1 MKDLIKQQDEELNS
15 LIIGGYEN
23 RLLLDE
29 IALTNFISK
38 VRKETAEYVCDK
50 MVGTEYADEIK
61 FEWNDRIIR
70 EKEIKQSILQ
80 DFKQEV
86 NKMACDE
93 CEDECNP
100 IVYSLCLR
108 RRLDEQERST
118 DV

>member
-1 MKDLIKQQDEELNS
+1 MKDLID
-15 LIIGGYEN
+15 
-23 RLLLDE
+23 
-29 IALTNFISK
+29 NFIRDITKATPMSK
-38 VRKETAEYVCDK
+38 SEARRRLEEIRKETAEYVCDK

-80 DFKQEV
+80 DFIQEV
-86 NKMACDE
+86 NKMTCDE

-108 RRLDEQERST
+108 RKLDERERST